1 MSQSPI
7 KRKVVVV
14 LIAVVVGLLHFLT
27 GPGYR
32 GPVPGFVNGY
42 MIDILLP
49 FAMVLVLGI
58 ADQSVLRSGVA
69 RGGFVFAIGA
79 ITETLQYFGVPIFG
93 RTFDLLDYVM
103 FGIGIGLALVF
114 ERVVLSRIPE
124 GTLPRPGNDVRR

>member
-1 MSQSPI
+1 MNQSPI

-79 ITETLQYFGVPIFG
+79 ITETLQYFGIPIFG

-114 ERVVLSRIPE
+114 EKVVLSRIPE
-124 GTLPRPGNDVRR
+124 ETPPRSGKDVRR

>member
-1 MSQSPI
+1 MSQSPV
-7 KRKVVVV
+7 KRKIVVV
-14 LIAVVVGLLHFLT
+14 LIAVAVGLLHFLT

-58 ADQSVLRSGVA
+58 ANQSVLRSGIA

-79 ITETLQYFGVPIFG
+79 VTETG
-93 RTFDLLDYVM
+93 
-103 FGIGIGLALVF
+103 
-114 ERVVLSRIPE
+114 
-124 GTLPRPGNDVRR
+124 